1 MTPSGHRTQ
10 TAFPTPVSRAATWWL
25 VLALGLLGGL
35 SGCGRYYWSKPNA
48 TAEQFDR
55 DSRECAREAS
65 PTTTASLGVV
75 DLPRYRGCL
84 SGRGWTRDKQMEPL
98 PPGWYRGIE

>member
-1 MTPSGHRTQ
+1 MTPSGHRSP

-65 PTTTASLGVV
+65 PATTAALGVV

>member
-1 MTPSGHRTQ
+1 MTY
-10 TAFPTPVSRAATWWL
+10 RAAVWRL
-25 VLALGLLGGL
+25 AFVLGVLSSL

-65 PTTTASLGVV
+65 PATTASLGVV
-75 DLPRYRGCL
+75 DLATYRGCL
-84 SGRGWTRDKQMEPL
+84 SARGWTRDKQMEPV
-98 PPGWYRGIE
+98 PAGWYRGVE